1 MDHRADRMKS
11 FIVTNFYNCLEQ
23 EDFSKIT
30 IGHISEMAQINR
42 STFYRHFED
51 KYQLRDYVVD
61 EIITYFVSWLE
72 VDFLDLDIAHAKQ
85 YPLTLKQSLE
95 NIYARKRELEILW
108 NQKLLGRNVFEE
120 MIEGG
125 AKKIEDKILIHPT
138 ISPSKKQYSD
148 WYARLLMNNMLVS
161 IRWWF
166 AHSDE
171 VTSSQITDMMKQHM
185 IAGTIPTLKAPIE
198 PL

>member
-1 MDHRADRMKS
+1 MDHRSERMKA
-11 FIVTNFYNCLEQ
+11 FIVTHFYNCLEQ

-61 EIITYFVSWLE
+61 EIITYFVGWLE
-72 VDFLDLDIAHAKQ
+72 VDFLDLNIKQ
-85 YPLTLKQSLE
+85 DQHYSTTLKKSLE

-120 MIEGG
+120 MIENG
-125 AKKIEDKILIHPT
+125 AKKIEDKILAHPT
-138 ISPSKKQYSD
+138 ISDSKKQLSD

-171 VTSSQITDMMKQHM
+171 ITSNQLTNMMKQHM
-185 IAGTIPTLKAPIE
+185 IAGTIPTLKSP
-198 PL
+198 

>member
-1 MDHRADRMKS
+1 MDHRSDRMKA

-30 IGHISEMAQINR
+30 IGQISEMAQINR

-61 EIITYFVSWLE
+61 EIISYFVEWLE
-72 VDFLDLDIAHAKQ
+72 VDFLDLDIKRDQHYTQ
-85 YPLTLKQSLE
+85 TLKLSLE

-120 MIEGG
+120 MIETG
-125 AKKIEDKILIHPT
+125 AKKIEDKILAHPK
-138 ISPSKKQYSD
+138 ISPSKKQHCD
-148 WYARLLMNNMLVS
+148 WYARLLLNNMLVS

-166 AHSDE
+166 AHSDT
-171 VTSSQITDMMKQHM
+171 VTSTQLTSMMKQHM
-185 IAGTIPTLKAPIE
+185 IAGTIPTLKSP
-198 PL
+198 